1 MINSIELQV
10 VCRILTTE
18 DQIEIDRLCS
28 YDKSYYSILT
38 DQIEFILD
46 HKDRTGKVPDLF
58 TFQAQFEDLTLIEV
72 NEPLSYLEEELR
84 KNKQRIL
91 FLETYNKIADLGS
104 ADISEAW
111 EYLSRQCEAA
121 SQLDTYR
128 PVDIV
133 KDAEVR
139 AEKILEY
146 SKQTRIPT
154 GFKEI
159 DEVMY
164 GGLSTVEEFLVIV
177 ARTNAGKSWVSTKMM
192 EAAQSKGFPVL
203 YYSPEMQSSFIGIRF
218 DTWKGHFK
226 NSDLYRGNYD
236 EEYKQYIKDLAK
248 QEVGALVVEDSDMSE
263 GKTTVR
269 GLEMLVKKHGIKLL
283 IIDGLSYITSNSY
296 YGNESLKYK
305 DICNDLFRLSKTYG
319 CAVVAAV
326 QANRETRNNRDENGE
341 SFPNVY
347 NISESDHPARIA
359 TQVFSMR
366 QLPEQHVLEIRLEK
380 SRNARNERPTL
391 SYSIDFN
398 TGSMEFISDGA
409 GSSVGDSNEFRTP
422 IVSTQITTH
431 LESEENIVEDDEDY
445 SDIEF

>member
-1 MINSIELQV
+1 
-10 VCRILTTE
+10 
-18 DQIEIDRLCS
+18 
-28 YDKSYYSILT
+28 
-38 DQIEFILD
+38 
-46 HKDRTGKVPDLF
+46 
-58 TFQAQFEDLTLIEV
+58 
-72 NEPLSYLEEELR
+72 
-84 KNKQRIL
+84 
-91 FLETYNKIADLGS
+91 
-104 ADISEAW
+104 
-111 EYLSRQCEAA
+111 
-121 SQLDTYR
+121 
-128 PVDIV
+128 
-133 KDAEVR
+133 
-139 AEKILEY
+139 
-146 SKQTRIPT
+146 
-154 GFKEI
+154 
-159 DEVMY
+159 
-164 GGLSTVEEFLVIV
+164 
-177 ARTNAGKSWVSTKMM
+177 
-192 EAAQSKGFPVL
+192 
-203 YYSPEMQSSFIGIRF
+203 
-218 DTWKGHFK
+218 
-226 NSDLYRGNYD
+226 
-236 EEYKQYIKDLAK
+236 
-248 QEVGALVVEDSDMSE
+248 
-263 GKTTVR
+263 
-269 GLEMLVKKHGIKLL
+269 MLVKKHGIKLL
-283 IIDGLSYITSNSY
+283 IIDGLSYIASNSY

-422 IVSTQITTH
+422 IVSTQITRH